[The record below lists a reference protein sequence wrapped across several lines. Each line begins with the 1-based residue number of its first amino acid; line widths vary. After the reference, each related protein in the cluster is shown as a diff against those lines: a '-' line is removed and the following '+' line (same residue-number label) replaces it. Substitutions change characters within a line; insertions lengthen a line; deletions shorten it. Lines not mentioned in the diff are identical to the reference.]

1 MKPIEFY
8 QAHLDAVSR
17 SFALCIP
24 QLSPPF
30 REQVAL
36 SYLLFRVL
44 DTVEDASFSDQ
55 RIQARQF
62 ETFRRF
68 LRERPPR
75 EEIDRFREAFPPSLS
90 DGERALLADAEAL
103 IDDAHELPAPVRAVI
118 LSGLDRMAQG
128 MALYAMRPSP
138 LRLLDLEDVN
148 RYCCFVAG
156 IVGELLTRLWALGG
170 GDPPSLLQAYRFGLF
185 LQKVNILKD
194 QAEDEEAGR
203 FFVPDRREL
212 LASLRSDAEGA
223 LSYLVALPRSE
234 RGYRTFCAWSLMLG
248 AASLAAM
255 DGGARFA
262 RVASR
267 EGAQAA
273 ATNDPRES
281 RRAQTLALFGRTA
294 ELIEDDAA
302 LRQQFADL
310 MPELP
315 GPVARA
321 PLKKPE
327 SETRVLRRV
336 LEPLGPRELT
346 ALGAMTMGQ

>member
-30 REQVAL
+30 RDQVAL

-44 DTVEDASFSDQ
+44 DTVEDAAFSDKQ
-55 RIQARQF
+55 MQARQF
-62 ETFRRF
+62 ETFQRF
-68 LRERPPR
+68 LREKPSR
-75 EEIDRFREAFPPSLS
+75 EEIDAFGEAFPPSLS
-90 DGERALLADAEAL
+90 DGERSLLSDTEAL
-103 IDDAHELPAPVRAVI
+103 IEDAHELPGPARTVI
-118 LSGLDRMAQG
+118 LGGLDRMAQG

-138 LRLLDLEDVN
+138 LRLFDLEDVN

-156 IVGELLTRLWALGG
+156 LVGELLTRLWALGG
-170 GDPPSLLQAYRFGLF
+170 GEPPSLLQAYRFGLF

-194 QAEDEEAGR
+194 QSEDEAAGR

-223 LSYLVALPRSE
+223 LSYLVALPRTE

-255 DGGARFA
+255 NG
-262 RVASR
+262 S
-267 EGAQAA
+267 
-273 ATNDPRES
+273 RES

-294 ELIEDDAA
+294 EQIEDDAA
-302 LRQQFADL
+302 LRQQFTDL
-310 MPELP
+310 MPPLP
-315 GPVARA
+315 ESPPHATVA
-321 PLKKPE
+321 KPE
-327 SETRVLRRV
+327 SETRVLRHV
-336 LEPLGPRELT
+336 LAALGQEELS
-346 ALGAMTMGQ
+346 ALGAMTTGQ

>member
-24 QLSPPF
+24 QLTPPF

-36 SYLLFRVL
+36 SYLLFRLL
-44 DTVEDASFSDQ
+44 DTVEDASFPDKET
-55 RIQARQF
+55 QARQF

-68 LRERPPR
+68 LRQNPSRGEVD
-75 EEIDRFREAFPPSLS
+75 EFREAFPASLS
-90 DGERALLADAEAL
+90 DGERALLADTEVL
-103 IDDAHELPAPVRAVI
+103 LGDAHDLPAPARDII

-128 MALYAMRPSP
+128 MALYAMRPAP

-170 GDPPSLLQAYRFGLF
+170 GDPPSLLDAYRFGLF

-194 QAEDEEAGR
+194 QSEDEVAGR
-203 FFVPDRREL
+203 FFVPDRGEL

-223 LSYLVALPRSE
+223 LSYLVSLPRTE
-234 RGYRTFCAWSLMLG
+234 RGYRTFCAWSLILG

-255 DGGARFA
+255 NA
-262 RVASR
+262 
-267 EGAQAA
+267 
-273 ATNDPRES
+273 PRES
-281 RRAQTLALFGRTA
+281 RRAQTLALFGRIA
-294 ELIEDDAA
+294 EVIEDDAA
-302 LRQQFADL
+302 LRQLFLDL
-310 MPELP
+310 MPPLP
-315 GPVARA
+315 EARPRVPVA
-321 PLKKPE
+321 KPA
-327 SETRVLRRV
+327 SETRLLRRI
-336 LEPLGPRELT
+336 LS
-346 ALGAMTMGQ
+346 ALGAEELSALGATTSGQ